1 MRTDYDD
8 LTEELVERNLTDT
21 EMRVESIAR
30 AAVQDAIDFIESD
43 IAPIRLRAQKYHS
56 GEVNFGHEKGR
67 SSVVATKIRDTVR
80 QIKPSLQRIFFST
93 NRPVEF
99 SPTGAADVQVADVA
113 TEACNAEF
121 RRNNGYRVFCDA
133 THDAMVKKL
142 GVVKVFWDDA
152 EDTTL
157 HRYANLGYGQLL
169 ILNQDPS
176 VEIAYIEQTAPGL
189 FDVDAYRTQNKG
201 QLRFEPIPPEDFIID
216 RNASCADDAYVI
228 GHRSDVRVADLIAMG
243 VDYDTAIALPP
254 IAGSAG
260 TQSEEKS
267 QRTGL
272 YSDGG
277 AEHIEDPTMR
287 LVSVTEVYMRIDV
300 DEDGHAA
307 MHKILLGGNADFQL
321 LSVEEWDTPRFAL
334 FSVDPEPHTVFGSS
348 ISEILFD
355 EQDAATM
362 MLRGLLDNVALVN
375 SPREEVVDEFVNMD
389 DFLNNE
395 IGAFVRVTRPGSI
408 NQLVTPPVMNETLP
422 VVQYLDREVENK
434 TGVTRMSGGLHADG
448 ISKSMSATEASGLL
462 SMQSGQLEVMARNV
476 AEGGMAQ
483 LFKHML
489 QLLIENAP
497 PEYFARLAETN
508 YQPVDPRSWNVDMDV
523 IVNVGVGTGNQDQ
536 KIAALQETLQQQLLI
551 WQQGGGPQNGM
562 VSLTMIR
569 NTLADLLSARG
580 IYNHDRYYA
589 PMDEQREQTLLAQA
603 AQAAQQQQGPDP
615 ATMALLQG
623 EQIKAQSRE
632 RIELMKLAQ
641 KASEAQQADDR
652 ERDQMLQDLFVSA
665 AEILGQYGTS
675 VDVARIQRQQAV
687 NGSASY

>member
-1 MRTDYDD
+1 
-8 LTEELVERNLTDT
+8 
-21 EMRVESIAR
+21 
-30 AAVQDAIDFIESD
+30 
-43 IAPIRLRAQKYHS
+43 
-56 GEVNFGHEKGR
+56 
-67 SSVVATKIRDTVR
+67 
-80 QIKPSLQRIFFST
+80 
-93 NRPVEF
+93 
-99 SPTGAADVQVADVA
+99 
-113 TEACNAEF
+113 
-121 RRNNGYRVFCDA
+121 
-133 THDAMVKKL
+133 
-142 GVVKVFWDDA
+142 
-152 EDTTL
+152 
-157 HRYANLGYGQLL
+157 
-169 ILNQDPS
+169 
-176 VEIAYIEQTAPGL
+176 
-189 FDVDAYRTQNKG
+189 
-201 QLRFEPIPPEDFIID
+201 
-216 RNASCADDAYVI
+216 
-228 GHRSDVRVADLIAMG
+228 
-243 VDYDTAIALPP
+243 
-254 IAGSAG
+254 
-260 TQSEEKS
+260 
-267 QRTGL
+267 
-272 YSDGG
+272 
-277 AEHIEDPTMR
+277 
-287 LVSVTEVYMRIDV
+287 
-300 DEDGHAA
+300 
-307 MHKILLGGNADFQL
+307 
-321 LSVEEWDTPRFAL
+321 
-334 FSVDPEPHTVFGSS
+334 
-348 ISEILFD
+348 
-355 EQDAATM
+355 
-362 MLRGLLDNVALVN
+362 
-375 SPREEVVDEFVNMD
+375 
-389 DFLNNE
+389 
-395 IGAFVRVTRPGSI
+395 
-408 NQLVTPPVMNETLP
+408 
-422 VVQYLDREVENK
+422 
-434 TGVTRMSGGLHADG
+434 
-448 ISKSMSATEASGLL
+448 
-462 SMQSGQLEVMARNV
+462 
-476 AEGGMAQ
+476 MAQ

>member
-1 MRTDYDD
+1 
-8 LTEELVERNLTDT
+8 
-21 EMRVESIAR
+21 
-30 AAVQDAIDFIESD
+30 
-43 IAPIRLRAQKYHS
+43 
-56 GEVNFGHEKGR
+56 
-67 SSVVATKIRDTVR
+67 
-80 QIKPSLQRIFFST
+80 
-93 NRPVEF
+93 
-99 SPTGAADVQVADVA
+99 
-113 TEACNAEF
+113 
-121 RRNNGYRVFCDA
+121 
-133 THDAMVKKL
+133 
-142 GVVKVFWDDA
+142 
-152 EDTTL
+152 
-157 HRYANLGYGQLL
+157 
-169 ILNQDPS
+169 
-176 VEIAYIEQTAPGL
+176 
-189 FDVDAYRTQNKG
+189 
-201 QLRFEPIPPEDFIID
+201 
-216 RNASCADDAYVI
+216 CADDAYVI

-489 QLLIENAP
+489 Q
-497 PEYFARLAETN
+497 
-508 YQPVDPRSWNVDMDV
+508 
-523 IVNVGVGTGNQDQ
+523 
-536 KIAALQETLQQQLLI
+536 
-551 WQQGGGPQNGM
+551 
-562 VSLTMIR
+562 
-569 NTLADLLSARG
+569 
-580 IYNHDRYYA
+580 
-589 PMDEQREQTLLAQA
+589 
-603 AQAAQQQQGPDP
+603 
-615 ATMALLQG
+615 
-623 EQIKAQSRE
+623 
-632 RIELMKLAQ
+632 
-641 KASEAQQADDR
+641 
-652 ERDQMLQDLFVSA
+652 
-665 AEILGQYGTS
+665 
-675 VDVARIQRQQAV
+675 
-687 NGSASY
+687 